1 MLFQLINESVGK
13 TTHCGVLEFTADEGI
28 VYFPYWVY
36 TFSSD
41 KLYFIFLFHCFLH
54 LTFFVFLCLVDDA
67 KHVS

>member
-36 TFSSD
+36 SFSSSD
-41 KLYFIFLFHCFLH
+41 KLYFIFSHSLL
-54 LTFFVFLCLVDDA
+54 
-67 KHVS
+67 S